1 MTVKD
6 YLSSDVLTKN
16 KNYEIGHNAKEIK
29 KVCDEGKMGELI
41 VLKTDYNE
49 EYEEDEKYF

>member
-16 KNYEIGHNAKEIK
+16 KNYEIGHNDKNPIWIK
-29 KVCDEGKMGELI
+29 IFIFFG
-41 VLKTDYNE
+41 
-49 EYEEDEKYF
+49 